1 MKIKQSIPNT
11 ITLMNLLCGS
21 VGVVLTLEG
30 RPDTAFLLMLLA
42 AVFDFCDGLAARLLK
57 AYSDVGKE
65 LDSLSDLVSFG
76 LLPSL
81 MLYNAMY
88 TAGAARWLCFL
99 PLFIAAM
106 SALRLA
112 KFNLDE
118 RQHDSFIGLPTP
130 ACAMICGSLACY
142 MAVRPD
148 SLPAAWSGEWWF
160 LPVLSLLLGLLLVSE
175 IPMFSMKFGKGMQAE
190 PVTRFKRISF
200 LTVIVLLSLAVL
212 LLRAHWSLIP
222 LLAFLAYILEN
233 LLFRVFGK

>member
-1 MKIKQSIPNT
+1 
-11 ITLMNLLCGS
+11 
-21 VGVVLTLEG
+21 
-30 RPDTAFLLMLLA
+30 
-42 AVFDFCDGLAARLLK
+42 
-57 AYSDVGKE
+57 
-65 LDSLSDLVSFG
+65 
-76 LLPSL
+76 
-81 MLYNAMY
+81 
-88 TAGAARWLCFL
+88 
-99 PLFIAAM
+99 M

-233 LLFRVFGK
+233 LLFRAFGK